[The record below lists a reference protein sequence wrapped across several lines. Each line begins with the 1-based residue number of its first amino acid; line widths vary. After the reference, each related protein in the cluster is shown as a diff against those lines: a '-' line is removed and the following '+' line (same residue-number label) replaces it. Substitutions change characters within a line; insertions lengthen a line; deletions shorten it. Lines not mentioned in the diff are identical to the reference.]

1 MSLHATIR
9 AALQAVFHQSDL
21 LLTGLI
27 AVACLGL
34 LGQILPVI
42 RMRVDIYQQG
52 YRIVQL
58 DETRNQLLAEQERLH
73 VELEYRRSQVDVQQ
87 WAAENLGMKQVEEE
101 QILVVRT
108 LP

>member
-1 MSLHATIR
+1 MNLS
-9 AALQAVFHQSDL
+9 AVVHTVRRFVLHQSDIL
-21 LLTGLI
+21 FTGLI

-34 LGQILPVI
+34 LGQLLPVI

-58 DETRNQLLAEQERLH
+58 DETRNQLLAENERLR
-73 VELEYRRSQVDVQQ
+73 VEVEYRRSQVNVQQ
-87 WAAENLGMKQVEEE
+87 WATDVLGMHQAEEE
-101 QILVVRT
+101 QILVVQE